1 MINAEQSISVHLL
14 AVKSLNINGSALFM
28 NSLLIDSMGRL
39 GKGWYERWFT
49 LGVIICE
56 ASFNW
61 NYMWQLLWN

>member
-39 GKGWYERWFT
+39 EKVIMKGDLHWM
-49 LGVIICE
+49 L
-56 ASFNW
+56 
-61 NYMWQLLWN
+61 